1 MDKPNKRDTHDH
13 ERPPGP
19 GIDAHGRPV
28 EDPTANVIAILY
40 AAVQRQD
47 DLRNSESEHLKEMM
61 TLRADYDDK
70 LRRAESERIDAIRAV
85 DQGNVTRASEVA
97 AAQATALA
105 TQLQVSAEA
114 LRAQVEATRI
124 TTADTLAAALQ
135 PIQNDVGV
143 LREVQFRQQG
153 EKAGNV
159 ESTDNRRANTNQY
172 TGVITA
178 IIIAI
183 GAISSVL
190 IAVFH

>member
-1 MDKPNKRDTHDH
+1 
-13 ERPPGP
+13 
-19 GIDAHGRPV
+19 
-28 EDPTANVIAILY
+28 
-40 AAVQRQD
+40 
-47 DLRNSESEHLKEMM
+47 MM
-61 TLRADYDDK
+61 NLRAEYDDK
-70 LRRAESERIDAIRAV
+70 LRKAESERIDAIRAV

-153 EKAGNV
+153 EKAGTI
-159 ESTDNRRANTNQY
+159 ESTDNRRASTNQY

>member
-1 MDKPNKRDTHDH
+1 MIDSGT
-13 ERPPGP
+13 PGP
-19 GIDAHGRPV
+19 ATDVHGRPV
-28 EDPTANVIAILY
+28 QDPTANVLENLQT
-40 AAVQRQD
+40 AVRRLD
-47 DLRNSESEHLKEMM
+47 DLRDALNSKVSDALEHSKEVAA
-61 TLRADYDDK
+61 LRAEYDEK
-70 LRRAESERIDAIRAV
+70 LRDAETKRIDAIRAV

-105 TQLQVSAEA
+105 SQLQVSAEA

-135 PIQNDVGV
+135 PIQNDAAA

-153 EKAGNV
+153 EKAGTI
-159 ESTDNRRANTNQY
+159 ESTDNRRASTNQY